1 MSVSGDT
8 FCKSAYS
15 GFLLNLKHCFKFYFA
30 QDIGSFFVTL
40 GVFFITVLNTIIFY
54 GLTKID
60 NPEKVNPVPEI
71 LVVFVLSF
79 IMSVIMLGLFDD
91 AVRAIL
97 MCYSIDCELNGGVP
111 KYGPP
116 NFQRMLKEII
126 DAHPD
131 EGDNAWGQSINPDVP
146 VAQTQEVVVEQQ
158 VQMTEVVDQPS
169 MNDME

>member
-1 MSVSGDT
+1 MCIQQYIDYVDHTAIAFMSVSGDS

-30 QDIGSFFVTL
+30 QDIGGFFVTM
-40 GVFFITVLNTIIFY
+40 GIFFITVLNTIIFY

-60 NPEKVNPVPEI
+60 QPDLLNGEVRANPAPYV
-71 LVVFVLSF
+71 LFVFILSF
-79 IMSVIMLGLFDD
+79 ILSVIMLGLFDD

-126 DAHPD
+126 AAHPD
-131 EGDNAWGQSINPDVP
+131 DGDNAWGASINPDVP
-146 VAQTQEVVVEQQ
+146 VAQT
-158 VQMTEVVDQPS
+158 
-169 MNDME
+169 